1 MNQSSNRPN
10 SRFRH
15 LHVVVRL
22 DEFYDEDTPLEHKV
36 SLTKAFWTEEQA
48 ENEVVRMNELNQ
60 GKGCQYIRLFARLV
74 ES

>member
-48 ENEVVRMNELNQ
+48 ENEVVRMNE
-60 GKGCQYIRLFARLV
+60 
-74 ES
+74 